1 MATFNILTAH
11 TGTGTQQTMA
21 GGDSLFLAHSGT
33 LNSLGADG
41 AKSTG
46 GDNDL
51 QIHGTLAGG
60 NSAFFG
66 ADGGDLIQ
74 IYSDATVLG
83 GVVSAITVDG
93 TGDNAFMNAGAI
105 STHTTQADTTVIDIE
120 GDNNSFTNTGSITAN
135 QFGAAVYID
144 GGSNTFNNQGSIT
157 AGTDGTNFASGSAV
171 DIESGGA
178 NATHLQSIVN
188 SGSMTALHGD
198 GLFVDGG
205 DNDLSNTSSG
215 VISASGSGVEIGGGH
230 NMVTNAGSI
239 TGGVGVTPGSDQ
251 TGLYMSSG
259 SDTVHNSGAISGNF
273 GVAIQDGS
281 NTITNAAHAHITGT
295 LDDGLYVDGGG
306 NTINNDGTIVG
317 VAGGIVLDGGSNTLT
332 NSRNGHITG
341 QGFDNDAVFIDDGSN
356 TITNR
361 GHITGGIDGQGVYMD
376 DGSNT
381 IVNSKGA
388 VISDSLDNSTNVANH
403 YTLFASDGHNTLSND
418 GTIAMHM
425 GDGDDFDNLAVYLD
439 GGDNSVTNGHSGVI
453 TDGDAASVA
462 ENWAIY
468 LEGGNNTVTNHGHI
482 TGTVVI
488 GNDSDSDS
496 FNGGNGHFNGT
507 ILGGNGNDA
516 IEVGK
521 GTSTIFGGDG
531 ADFLQAGAGH
541 HSFNYTDVDNSYGSG
556 ASNFDTV
563 DDFNAAKD
571 SFSFDFNSGSFDSAD
586 FKTINGAALTDSNFD
601 ADLKADIG
609 GQLHANSAVL
619 LHISGGEFAGDS
631 FLVVDGNGH
640 AGYQAGSDYV
650 VELTNL
656 NGTVTA
662 ADIHAMST

>member
-60 NSAFFG
+60 NSGFFG
-66 ADGGDLIQ
+66 AEGGDLIQ

-105 STHTTQADTTVIDIE
+105 STHTTQTDTTVIDLE

-135 QFGAAVYID
+135 QFGTGVFLD
-144 GGSNTFNNQGSIT
+144 GGSNTFNNSGSIT
-157 AGTDGTNFASGSAV
+157 AGTDGHNFASGSAV
-171 DIESGGA
+171 VIDSGGA
-178 NATHLQSIVN
+178 NPTHLQSIVN
-188 SGSMTALHGD
+188 SGSMTALHGE

-205 DNDLSNTSSG
+205 SNDLSNTSSG
-215 VISASGSGVEIGGGH
+215 VISGSGSGVDIDGGH
-230 NMVTNAGSI
+230 NTVTNAGSML
-239 TGGVGVTPGSDQ
+239 GGVGVTPGTDQ
-251 TGLYMSSG
+251 TGLFMDGSSN
-259 SDTVHNSGAISGNF
+259 TVHNSGTISGDF
-273 GVAIQDGS
+273 GVAIEAGS

-295 LDDGLYVDGGG
+295 LDDGLFIEDGG
-306 NTINNDGTIVG
+306 NTISNDGTIVG
-317 VAGGIVLDGGSNTLT
+317 ATNGIDLEDGSNTLT
-332 NSRNGHITG
+332 NSRNGHITA
-341 QGFDNDAVFIDDGSN
+341 QGVGHDGVFIDDGSN
-356 TITNR
+356 TITNK
-361 GHITGGIDGQGVYMD
+361 GHITGGVDGQGVYMD
-376 DGSNT
+376 GGSNT
-381 IVNSKGA
+381 VVNAKGA
-388 VISDSLDNSTNVANH
+388 VISDSLDNSTTLEAH
-403 YTLFASDGHNTLSND
+403 YTLFADEGGNTLSND
-418 GTIAMHM
+418 GTIAMHL
-425 GDGDDFDNLAVYLD
+425 GDGIDFGNLAVFFD

-453 TDGDAASVA
+453 TDGDAASVTD
-462 ENWAIY
+462 NWAIY
-468 LEGGNNTVTNHGHI
+468 LEGGSNTVTNHGHI

-521 GTSTIFGGDG
+521 GTSTIYGGDG

-556 ASNFDTV
+556 ADNFDTV

-571 SFSFDFNSGSFDSAD
+571 SFNFNFDSGSFDSAD
-586 FKTINGAALTDSNFD
+586 FHTINGAALTDSNFD

-619 LHISGGEFAGDS
+619 LHISGGEFANDT
-631 FLVVDGNGH
+631 FLVVDGNGQ

-650 VELTNL
+650 VELTNI
-656 NGTVTA
+656 NGTITA
-662 ADIHAMST
+662 ADIHA